1 MTKAALVSQCPG
13 LQDYWTKLV
22 LSNATTLVAQC
33 PGLLDYWTKLVLL
46 NATTLVAHCPG
57 LQGHS
62 DKDCTYV
69 LQD

>member
-33 PGLLDYWTKLVLL
+33 PGL
-46 NATTLVAHCPG
+46 
-57 LQGHS
+57 QGHS